1 MLQAVSNPASVKRR
15 TFLAS
20 RSSLFVQVCVLI
32 SLDFLSGPT
41 LQFPV
46 FFVVPVM
53 LAAWFHGA
61 GLAIRLAIGLALAR
75 FACHWV
81 WGFPIEVM
89 PAILNNVMR
98 GVALIGLAYVTAVI
112 ALRMNALRARV
123 NQLEARLPICPG
135 CGLVRDE
142 AGAWLPLADL
152 PVPRSRPSCAACEE
166 RTEGPLF

>member
-1 MLQAVSNPASVKRR
+1 MLKAVSNPASRKGRS
-15 TFLAS
+15 FLAS
-20 RSSLFVQVCVLI
+20 RSSLFGQVCVLVA
-32 SLDFLSGPT
+32 LDFFSGPN

-46 FFVVPVM
+46 FFVIPVM
-53 LAAWFHGA
+53 LAAWYHGA
-61 GLAIRLAIGLALAR
+61 GLAIRLSIGLAVAR
-75 FACHWV
+75 FTCHWI
-81 WGFPIEVM
+81 WGFPIEVL

-98 GVALIGLAYVTAVI
+98 GGVLAGLAYVTALS
-112 ALRMNALRARV
+112 AFRMNALRARV

-142 AGAWLPLADL
+142 GGAWVPLTDL